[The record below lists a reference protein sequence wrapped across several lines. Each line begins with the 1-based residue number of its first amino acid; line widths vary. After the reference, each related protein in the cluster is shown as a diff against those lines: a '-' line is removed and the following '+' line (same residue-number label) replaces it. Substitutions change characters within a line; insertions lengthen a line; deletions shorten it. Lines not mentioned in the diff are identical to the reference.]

1 MQSQGAPIADRT
13 PDLIPPIVCDHP
25 DDVAEV
31 RTGRNY
37 SLWVKFFDGTEGT
50 VEMSAL
56 IHSPNAVSSLSWP
69 IPLASRKPASSSAR
83 SPGLAVPILLPIR
96 CTLPC
101 ANTAFGSPN
110 RNGAA

>member
-37 SLWVKFFDGTEGT
+37 SLWVRFFDGTEGT

-56 IHSPNAVSSLSWP
+56 IHSPNAGVFAVLANPARFAEARIELGAVTWP
-69 IPLASRKPASSSAR
+69 CGPDLAPDTMYAALRQHGVWKPE
-83 SPGLAVPILLPIR
+83 
-96 CTLPC
+96 
-101 ANTAFGSPN
+101 
-110 RNGAA
+110 